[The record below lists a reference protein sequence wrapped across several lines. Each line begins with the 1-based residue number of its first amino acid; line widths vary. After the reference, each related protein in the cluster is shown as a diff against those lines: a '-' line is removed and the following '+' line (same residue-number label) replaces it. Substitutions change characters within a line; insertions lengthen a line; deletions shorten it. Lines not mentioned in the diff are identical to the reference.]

1 MRAGHIAVSH
11 RERAIVWAGYLENPV
26 DDDQYWNSS
35 EVDLNEILFFR
46 LVQIKRMLLHSW

>member
-35 EVDLNEILFFR
+35 EVDMNEILLFR
-46 LVQIKRMLLHSW
+46 LVQIKRLLLHSW